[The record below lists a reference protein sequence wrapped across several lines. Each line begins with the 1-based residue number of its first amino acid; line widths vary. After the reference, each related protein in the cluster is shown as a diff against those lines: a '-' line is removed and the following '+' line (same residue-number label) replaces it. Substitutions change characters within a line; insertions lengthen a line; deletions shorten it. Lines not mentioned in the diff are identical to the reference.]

1 MCVSLLYVSLML
13 RALFVRTHIHKYT
26 LAGTLDIHTPSFW
39 LFGSSHRQ
47 NETATDDRG
56 RALAQNAESTGY
68 RARSF
73 SHTVSLRPRKPCVT
87 TALGQPYKCHGC
99 TFPAETHCHHT
110 TDAVRKVS
118 TGRAGRQAADTPPTG
133 TAARAG
139 ALSLRDHISLSPPLT
154 RPLTFHLSFL
164 TARGRL
170 RRVGSWHRFAAARV
184 RVRAA
189 SGVTKG
195 DGSSALMAGQLPED
209 ICQPGR
215 GWPRLEAAL
224 SLI

>member
-73 SHTVSLRPRKPCVT
+73 SHTVSLRPGVLIVATLLRS
-87 TALGQPYKCHGC
+87 QPYKCHGC

-139 ALSLRDHISLSPPLT
+139 ALSLC
-154 RPLTFHLSFL
+154 
-164 TARGRL
+164 
-170 RRVGSWHRFAAARV
+170 
-184 RVRAA
+184 
-189 SGVTKG
+189 VTTSRCPH
-195 DGSSALMAGQLPED
+195 SS
-209 ICQPGR
+209 R
-215 GWPRLEAAL
+215 AL
-224 SLI
+224 SLFT

>member
-1 MCVSLLYVSLML
+1 ML
-13 RALFVRTHIHKYT
+13 RALYTETLWIDLDTHPPPRLFVR
-26 LAGTLDIHTPSFW
+26 AFSA
-39 LFGSSHRQ
+39 GSSHRQ

-73 SHTVSLRPRKPCVT
+73 SHTVSLRPGVLIVAT
-87 TALGQPYKCHGC
+87 TKRSQPYKCHGC